1 MQTRVRQQQ
10 ARMLEP
16 QLTPEKKIQIKWA
29 RPPAL
34 FPRSVPPK
42 LHLNGLQLIKQPQS
56 GISRCQSAGC
66 TGQNNCV
73 GIGLLTR
80 GTTDRRGLNNLR
92 TNNASRI
99 SLHTGFK
106 QNCQARHDVSN
117 RRGSRPESAVS
128 ISAQAYS
135 KCRGKRENIHARK
148 PGDT

>member
-16 QLTPEKKIQIKWA
+16 QLTPEKKIQIKRA

-66 TGQNNCV
+66 TGQNNCI

-80 GTTDRRGLNNLR
+80 GSTDRRGLNNLR

-106 QNCQARHDVSN
+106 QNWQARHDVSH
-117 RRGSRPESAVS
+117 RRCSRPQSAVG

-135 KCRGKRENIHARK
+135 KCGRKRENIHARK

>member
-1 MQTRVRQQQ
+1 MQTRVWQQQ

-16 QLTPEKKIQIKWA
+16 QLSPEKEVQIKRS

-42 LHLNGLQLIKQPQS
+42 FHLNGLQLIKQPQS

-66 TGQNNCV
+66 TGQNNCI

-80 GTTDRRGLNNLR
+80 RSTDRRGLNNLR
-92 TNNASRI
+92 TNDASRI

-106 QNCQARHDVSN
+106 QNCHTRHDMSD
-117 RRGSRPESAVS
+117 RRSSRPQGAVG

-135 KCRGKRENIHARK
+135 KCGRKRENIHARK